1 MTRYEQLAQQ
11 LREQIRTGVWQEG
24 DKLPS
29 LRETVRRSGLS
40 LMTVLSAYQLLE
52 SQGWI
57 RSRPQSG
64 YFVAPAREI
73 TRYASP
79 PQPLQPAETVDINAF
94 IFSVLQ
100 AGNNPDCVA
109 LGSAFPDSSLFPQHQ
124 LSQSLIRVARQLL
137 PESAGATLPPGCA
150 DLRRSIA
157 QRYAARG
164 MEVSPDEIV
173 ITSGALEALNL
184 SLQSLTRPGDWVV
197 IESPAF
203 YGALQAIERHHLKAV
218 AVATDPQ
225 QGMDLDALAQALQQY
240 PIKACWLM
248 SHCQNPLGGSMPTD
262 HKQRLLTLLAE
273 HGVSVIE
280 DDVYGELYAGLDP
293 PLPIKAWDRAG
304 RVLHCGSFSKTL
316 AAGFRIGWVA
326 AGQQAEA
333 IQRLQLMSTLSTSA
347 PMQLALADYLSSHR
361 YDKHLHTLRRTLE
374 QRKHIF
380 YRAIKREF
388 SDSVQVHYAE
398 GSYFLWLEMPVYC
411 CATQLYWRALK
422 ESITIAPGRMFAA
435 GEQYRH
441 CFRLNASL
449 PWNER
454 SETAI
459 RQLAALIDEQI
470 TLN

>member
-1 MTRYEQLAQQ
+1 MTRYERLAQQ
-11 LREQIRTGVWQEG
+11 LGEQIRTGVWQEG

-40 LMTVLSAYQLLE
+40 LMTVLNAYQLLE

-64 YFVAPAREI
+64 YFVVPDREAA
-73 TRYASP
+73 TEYSLP

-94 IFSVLQ
+94 IFNVLQ
-100 AGNNPDCVA
+100 AGNNPECVA

-124 LSQSLIRVARQLL
+124 LARSLIRVARQLSS
-137 PESAGATLPPGCA
+137 ENAGISLPPGCA

-157 QRYAARG
+157 QRYAAKG
-164 MEVSPDEIV
+164 MDISPDEIV

-184 SLQSLTRPGDWVV
+184 SLQALTQPGDWVV
-197 IESPAF
+197 VESPAF

-225 QGMDLDALAQALQQY
+225 HGMDLDALAQALQQY

-248 SHCQNPLGGSMPTD
+248 SHGQNPLGASMSQD
-262 HKQRLLTLLAE
+262 HKVRLLALLAE
-273 HGVSVIE
+273 HKVSLIE
-280 DDVYGELYAGLDP
+280 DDVYGELYTGLVP

-304 RVLHCGSFSKTL
+304 QVLHCGSFSKTL
-316 AAGFRIGWVA
+316 ATGFRIGWVA
-326 AGQQAEA
+326 AGQQTPA

-380 YRAIKREF
+380 YQAIKREF
-388 SDSVQVHYAE
+388 PAEVRVHYAE
-398 GSYFLWLEMPVYC
+398 GSYFLWLELPAYC
-411 CATQLYWRALK
+411 CATQLYWRALQTG
-422 ESITIAPGRMFAA
+422 ITIAPGRMFAA

-441 CFRLNASL
+441 CFRLNTSL
-449 PWNER
+449 PWNTR

-459 RQLAALIDEQI
+459 KQLAVLIDEQ
-470 TLN
+470 LN

>member
-52 SQGWI
+52 SQGWV

-64 YFVAPAREI
+64 YFVAPTREE

-79 PQPLQPAETVDINAF
+79 SQPLQPAETVDINAF

-100 AGNNPDCVA
+100 AGNSPDCVA
-109 LGSAFPDSSLFPQHQ
+109 LGSAFPDPSLFSQHQ
-124 LSQSLIRVARQLL
+124 LSRSLIRVARQLL
-137 PESAGATLPPGCA
+137 PQSAGATLPPGCA
-150 DLRRSIA
+150 DLRRCIA

-164 MEVSPDEIV
+164 LEISPSEIV

-203 YGALQAIERHHLKAV
+203 YGALQAIERLHLKAV

-248 SHCQNPLGGSMPTD
+248 SHCQNPLGGSMPVE
-262 HKQRLLTLLAE
+262 HKQRLLALLAE
-273 HGVSVIE
+273 QGVSLIE
-280 DDVYGELYAGLDP
+280 DDVYGDLYAGLSP
-293 PLPIKAWDRAG
+293 PLPVKAWDREG

-333 IQRLQLMSTLSTSA
+333 IQHLQLMSTLSTSA

-388 SDSVQVHYAE
+388 PDRVRVYYAE
-398 GSYFLWLEMPVYC
+398 GSYFLWLEMPEHC

-422 ESITIAPGRMFAA
+422 AGITIAPGRMFAA

-441 CFRLNASL
+441 CFRLNTSL
-449 PWNER
+449 PWNAR
-454 SETAI
+454 SEAAI
-459 RQLAALIDEQI
+459 RQLAALIAEDI
-470 TLN
+470 ALS

>member
-52 SQGWI
+52 SQGWV

-64 YFVAPAREI
+64 YFVAPAREA
-73 TRYASP
+73 TRYSFP
-79 PQPLQPAETVDINAF
+79 QQPLQPAETVDINAF

-109 LGSAFPDSSLFPQHQ
+109 LGSAFPDPSLFPQHQ
-124 LSQSLIRVARQLL
+124 LSRALIRVARQMH
-137 PESAGATLPPGCA
+137 ADVTGVTLPPGCA

-164 MEVSPDEIV
+164 MEISPDEIV

-184 SLQSLTRPGDWVV
+184 SLQALTQPGDWVV
-197 IESPAF
+197 VESPAF

-240 PIKACWLM
+240 PVKACWLM
-248 SHCQNPLGGSMPTD
+248 SHCQNPLGGTMPD
-262 HKQRLLTLLAE
+262 ANKQRLLALLAE
-273 HGVSVIE
+273 HQVSLIE
-280 DDVYGELYAGLDP
+280 DDVYGELYAGLTP
-293 PLPIKAWDRAG
+293 PRPAKAWDTQG

-316 AAGFRIGWVA
+316 ATGFRIGWVA

-380 YRAIKREF
+380 YRAIQREF
-388 SDSVQVHYAE
+388 PASIRVYYAE
-398 GSYFLWLEMPVYC
+398 GSYFLWLELPAHC
-411 CATQLYWRALK
+411 CATRLYRQALK
-422 ESITIAPGRMFAA
+422 AGITIAPGRMFAA

-449 PWNER
+449 PWNAR
-454 SETAI
+454 SEAAI
-459 RQLAALIDEQI
+459 KQLAALIAEQVA
-470 TLN
+470 LR